1 MWAIAQTK
9 PKQEYRAQIN
19 LNNQGFDCYLPVIE
33 RQKFQRNAWVSC
45 KEVYFSNYI
54 FIFLDSL
61 SSNLSKINNT
71 FGISRL
77 LVNKDLS
84 IPYLLDQDYIDF
96 LKHNIDNKGIEN
108 NGIREGSKVYIT
120 KGKLSNFT
128 AIFLEKSSNARS
140 KILISL
146 LNNEYVTT
154 VENNSIERI
163 F

>member
-1 MWAIAQTK
+1 MITEFQT
-9 PKQEYRAQIN
+9 RAAFPDYQIDGQ
-19 LNNQGFDCYLPVIE
+19 LDPTLSVVRGQTYV
-33 RQKFQRNAWVSC
+33 FQRDDAGHAL
-45 KEVYFSNYI
+45 
-54 FIFLDSL
+54 FIKASL
-61 SSNLSKINNT
+61 GT
-71 FGISRL
+71 GDTGRY
-77 LVNKDLS
+77 D
-84 IPYLLDQDYIDF
+84 
-96 LKHNIDNKGIEN
+96 KGIEN